1 MVQETPKRVNNPS
14 PKSGTNCIP
23 KGTLNFDLFLFLDLG
38 GWIFTLQPEGKLEGQ
53 GANEA
58 SSSHLDA
65 LPSGYVKIAIENDHL

>member
-1 MVQETPKRVNNPS
+1 
-14 PKSGTNCIP
+14 
-23 KGTLNFDLFLFLDLG
+23 
-38 GWIFTLQPEGKLEGQ
+38 LEGQ